1 MYYGTLFSNNFKVK
15 NYINLNLI
23 LLFILILVR
32 STSEYGGVPSD
43 TTLILIGSTC
53 TSQYGGVPS
62 TLIRFCQIKHPQR
75 LFFADDGDN
84 KCNSM
89 QYRGLSRDPD
99 LRKFISALSITVH
112 KLSGNKTVLLQ
123 KTGLDALVIDN
134 MRKL

>member
-23 LLFILILVR
+23 LLFILIHVR
-32 STSEYGGVPSD
+32 STSEYGGGPSD
-43 TTLILIGSTC
+43 TTLILIAGKYVTIWRC
-53 TSQYGGVPS
+53 FIYLNTVLPNQTPAEIV
-62 TLIRFCQIKHPQR
+62 
-75 LFFADDGDN
+75 FADDGDN

-89 QYRGLSRDPD
+89 QYHGLSRDPD